1 MQIKLAL
8 VLWVYILDT
17 SSKQTDKQ
25 KANNMKD
32 LISKLSKADQ
42 KAVNM
47 AMMHTNYGNPEATIR
62 VIDGMVRAANNRSAP
77 ILTAI
82 RAAL

>member
-1 MQIKLAL
+1 M
-8 VLWVYILDT
+8 T
-17 SSKQTDKQ
+17 
-25 KANNMKD
+25 D
-32 LISKLSKADQ
+32 LINKLSKADQ
-42 KAVNM
+42 RAIKLAL
-47 AMMHTNYGNPEATIR
+47 MHINYGNPEATIR

>member
-1 MQIKLAL
+1 MRLF
-8 VLWVYILDT
+8 YIMNP

-25 KANNMKD
+25 RRHTMTD
-32 LISKLSKADQ
+32 LISKLSKIDQ
-42 KAVNM
+42 RNVKLAIIHANNGNYR
-47 AMMHTNYGNPEATIR
+47 AM
-62 VIDGMVRAANNRSAP
+62 DSMVRSANNRSAP